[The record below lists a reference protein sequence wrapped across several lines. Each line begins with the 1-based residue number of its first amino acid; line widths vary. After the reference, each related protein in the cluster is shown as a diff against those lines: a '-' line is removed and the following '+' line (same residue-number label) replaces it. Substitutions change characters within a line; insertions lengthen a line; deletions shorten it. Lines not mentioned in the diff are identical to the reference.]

1 MFVFLFLQFSEKEN
15 IFIILQTKTLCC
27 AVCGADN
34 LDEKRY
40 RPCIDTVTLPQC
52 MQLFSVVCH
61 QPNLLKNN
69 NKMSTM
75 LMLQLDKY
83 VCIQPI

>member
-15 IFIILQTKTLCC
+15 ILIILQTKTLCC

-40 RPCIDTVTLPQC
+40 RPSITLPQC
-52 MQLFSVVCH
+52 MQLFSVVCN
-61 QPNLLKNN
+61 QPNLLKKN